1 MNPWRDQSLEGYIKR
16 RGLEFVRKNPRD
28 ALILPS
34 NCNEA
39 TENLFYQ
46 LLKKYSFRLF
56 LRDVIKHRDSFHLED
71 LLRYC
76 PKPTASKY
84 LDLLLKEGVVKKD
97 GQRYRL
103 VSNTIYS
110 FGETFEWF
118 VAQIFQRE
126 FNSPAFWGVKLKGG
140 RYGGDYDILAEM
152 EGHLVYVEIKSA
164 PPKHIELKDI
174 SAFFNRLEDIAP
186 HLSLFLEDTNLR
198 MKDKL
203 VVLFQEEL
211 KNQLGKNAFPVI
223 RLRDEIFCIEDSLF
237 IMNSIPD
244 LIQNIGFCLRHYLK
258 RVGIMNLFRATL
270 RRTFGKSQLRGY
282 PGEG

>member
-1 MNPWRDQSLEGYIKR
+1 MDEREDRSLEGYIKR
-16 RGLEFVRKNPRD
+16 RGLHFVRKNPRD
-28 ALILPS
+28 GLILPPD
-34 NCNEA
+34 CDET

-46 LLKKYSFRLF
+46 LMKKYSFRLF
-56 LRDVIKHRDSFHLED
+56 LRDVIKHKDAFHLED

-76 PKPTASKY
+76 SRPAASKY
-84 LDLLLKEGVVKKD
+84 LDLLLKEGVVKKE
-97 GQRYRL
+97 GERYRL
-103 VSNTIYS
+103 VSSTIYS

-118 VAQIFQRE
+118 IAQIFRRE
-126 FNSPAFWGVKLKGG
+126 FNSPAFWGVMLKGG

-152 EGHLVYVEIKSA
+152 EGQLVYVEIKSA
-164 PPKHIELKDI
+164 PPKHIELKDV

-186 HLSLFLEDTNLR
+186 HLSFFLEDTNLR

-211 KNQLGKNAFPVI
+211 KKRLGRNVFPIV

-244 LIQNIGFCLRHYLK
+244 LVQNIGFCLRHYL
-258 RVGIMNLFRATL
+258 RRAGIMNSFRSTMRKA
-270 RRTFGKSQLRGY
+270 FGKSWL
-282 PGEG
+282 